1 MVTNPKNNHHPPK
14 PEQTGLRL
22 CKDNSY
28 TPLHLLPYSLS
39 SLSPV
44 SFRSLPCLIPPPP
57 LSYFTLFPISYHPP
71 SLPLTTRK
79 HTPQSPKNKT
89 TAHSEK
95 PAVAKDSK
103 HERAFIIIN
112 QLILL

>member
-1 MVTNPKNNHHPPK
+1 MVTNPKINHYPPK
-14 PEQTGLRL
+14 PEQTELRL

-28 TPLHLLPYSLS
+28 PPLHPLPYSLS
-39 SLSPV
+39 SLSLV
-44 SFRSLPCLIPPPP
+44 SFHPI
-57 LSYFTLFPISYHPP
+57 PISFHPP

>member
-1 MVTNPKNNHHPPK
+1 MVTNPKINHHPPK

-28 TPLHLLPYSLS
+28 TPRRP
-39 SLSPV
+39 
-44 SFRSLPCLIPPPP
+44 LPCLIPLPP
-57 LSYFTLFPISYHPP
+57 LSHSTLSLIPFHPP